1 MDINS
6 IGAGNSVSI
15 NMQQAVPAARPTN
28 GDTVDSKVE
37 SVAVVAGQEETAKS
51 LEADDLQPVFAG
63 FDKFFQMMNVDL
75 QFSLHEKTQRLM
87 VKLVDTKE
95 NKVLK
100 EFPPEEFLNMV
111 ARIQEYVGVL
121 LDKRA

>member
-1 MDINS
+1 MDIS
-6 IGAGNSVSI
+6 GIGAANAVAI
-15 NMQQAVPAARPTN
+15 NQQTVPVTRQIN
-28 GDTVDSKVE
+28 EDTVDPKAELVTAAAE
-37 SVAVVAGQEETAKS
+37 QEATDKP
-51 LEADDLQPVFAG
+51 LEADDLQPFFAG
-63 FDKFFQMMNVDL
+63 FNKFFQMMNVDL

-87 VKLVDTKE
+87 VKLVDVKE